1 MGVLGTVSFTWASCL
16 LTLVGSAVAYVVL
29 YALYSVTLHPLAKYP
44 GPFIAKFTNWRDVI
58 VSAKGIKHLDLHQLH
73 QKYGPVVRYG
83 PDAVSFDHPDALK
96 PIYGH
101 KVNTKKSDFYLS
113 FPARPG
119 AVSTHTAI
127 DPKTHA
133 RKRRVMSH
141 AFSDAALRG
150 MEEYVL
156 NHLRYW
162 MQNMAGTS
170 TKEWTAPKKVSDWT
184 QWLAFDVMGDLCF
197 GKSFSMLKGDV
208 PETRRATH
216 LLAQAAK
223 RHNTVGPMPWLH
235 QTKLD
240 RIIFP
245 QMNKDRDEYMAF
257 SGRQVGERTKSDIFA
272 SKRKDFFYYLL
283 NSKDPETGEGFH
295 QRELWGESN
304 TLIIAGSDTTA
315 TTIAST
321 IFYLTRNPHALETVT
336 KEIRNKFDNVE
347 AIKAGPELNSCSYL
361 RACIDEAMRMTPPVG
376 GALPRVVL
384 NGGIEVL
391 GDKLPAGV
399 IVGCPIYAL
408 HHNVNFVDEPFTY
421 RPERWDVDA
430 QGSSEASVKALHS
443 VFNPFSVGP
452 RACIGKPMAYMELM
466 LSLGRLIWTY
476 DMQKAPGEL
485 GAVGEGRP
493 GMGEGRERAGE
504 FQLEDI
510 FASHVEGPYTQ
521 FRMRQDIPTSA

>member
-1 MGVLGTVSFTWASCL
+1 MSL
-16 LTLVGSAVAYVVL
+16 
-29 YALYSVTLHPLAKYP
+29 
-44 GPFIAKFTNWRDVI
+44 
-58 VSAKGIKHLDLHQLH
+58 
-73 QKYGPVVRYG
+73 GPVVRYG

-223 RHNTVGPMPWLH
+223 RHNTVRSLFLRTAGFESV
-235 QTKLD
+235 TD
-240 RIIFP
+240 RVCRSDLCPGFT
-245 QMNKDRDEYMAF
+245 
-257 SGRQVGERTKSDIFA
+257 RQS
-272 SKRKDFFYYLL
+272 S
-283 NSKDPETGEGFH
+283 
-295 QRELWGESN
+295 
-304 TLIIAGSDTTA
+304 
-315 TTIAST
+315 IASS
-321 IFYLTRNPHALETVT
+321 FP
-336 KEIRNKFDNVE
+336 K
-347 AIKAGPELNSCSYL
+347 
-361 RACIDEAMRMTPPVG
+361 
-376 GALPRVVL
+376 
-384 NGGIEVL
+384 
-391 GDKLPAGV
+391 
-399 IVGCPIYAL
+399 
-408 HHNVNFVDEPFTY
+408 
-421 RPERWDVDA
+421 
-430 QGSSEASVKALHS
+430 
-443 VFNPFSVGP
+443 
-452 RACIGKPMAYMELM
+452 
-466 LSLGRLIWTY
+466 
-476 DMQKAPGEL
+476 
-485 GAVGEGRP
+485 
-493 GMGEGRERAGE
+493 
-504 FQLEDI
+504 
-510 FASHVEGPYTQ
+510 
-521 FRMRQDIPTSA
+521 